1 MSTSGPQPGGAGPR
15 PDSPFNAATM
25 GLIVAIGILAFVAML
40 VLGAYAPD
48 LRSGRNGG
56 SHALSNAATGFSG
69 LVRLAEATGRQPSIV
84 RNLAEIDDNDALLVA
99 TPDNG
104 ADDLSELLRRH
115 NGKPLLLV
123 MPKWATVADP
133 GHGGWVKAVGL
144 RPASDPERLL
154 APGHPLRVE
163 RHRGAGR
170 PLRNVAANA
179 PAAMQFVAPG
189 ALQTMAGAGLKPIVT
204 DPDGRIVVAEME
216 NSRVYILSDPD
227 LIDNRALADIGQARA
242 ALALLDY
249 LNGDGADY
257 LLFDVTMNGLGRSK
271 SPLKL
276 AFDPP
281 FLGTTLTL
289 AAAIL
294 LAGLHGLFGFGAPRR
309 PQRALAFGKA
319 ALVDNAAAL
328 VRKARRQAALGA
340 RYAELIRARA
350 AAAFGV
356 PARLQGPAVDT
367 YLDGLGGGSFSD
379 LAAAAADA
387 KDPEGLLAAAQAL
400 HDWQEERRR

>member
-1 MSTSGPQPGGAGPR
+1 MSEIVTGGGGR
-15 PDSPFNAATM
+15 GQSEGVFNPVFI
-25 GLIVAIGILAFVAML
+25 GLIVIVGILAFVGML

-69 LVRLAEATGRQPSIV
+69 LVRLAEATGRHPAIV
-84 RNLAEIDDNDALLVA
+84 RNLAEVDEDEALLVA

-115 NGKPLLLV
+115 KGKPILLV
-123 MPKWATVADP
+123 MPKWATLRDP
-133 GHGGWVKAVGL
+133 GHAGWVKTVGL
-144 RPASDPERLL
+144 RPIFDPERLL
-154 APGHPLRVE
+154 APQHPLHVE
-163 RHRGAGR
+163 RRRSGGT
-170 PLRNVAANA
+170 PLRTVAPEA
-179 PAAMQFVAPG
+179 PKEMQFTAPG
-189 ALQTMAGAGLKPIVT
+189 ALQTMSGAGLRPIVT

-227 LIDNRALADIGQARA
+227 LIDNRALAGIRQAGA

-249 LNGDGADY
+249 LNATDAPGI
-257 LLFDVTMNGLGRSK
+257 LFDVTMNGLGRSK

-281 FLGTTLTL
+281 FLATALSL

-294 LAGLHGLFGFGAPRR
+294 LAGLHGLVRFGATRR

-319 ALVDNAAAL
+319 ALVDNTAAL
-328 VRKARRQAALGA
+328 FRKARRQAALGA
-340 RYAELIRARA
+340 RYAELIRQRA

-356 PARLQGPAVDT
+356 PARLQGAAIDA
-367 YLDGLGGGSFSD
+367 YLDGLGGRRFSD
-379 LAAAAADA
+379 LAAAAAEAGDR
-387 KDPEGLLAAAQAL
+387 DRLLSAARAL